1 MKMTEEKAVK
11 ISAKGS
17 VKNIALLLLTGTL
30 FISSLYSCA
39 SAADNG
45 KDNTTAAAD
54 VTTVPEEST
63 RIPTGLPDSDY
74 EGYEYRILCNG
85 PEYNVHWYAKDID
98 TEEENGDVINDAVYI
113 RNRAVEEL
121 YNVKITGLPQ
131 KDPAG
136 IASKSITAADD
147 MFDLVSGSLSANAL
161 ALAQRGMVVD
171 LFEVNFIDLEKPWY
185 DQLAIKEL
193 SIGGRLFAVISD
205 LTIMDKDATWI
216 IMFNK
221 NMVQNFNLDDPYEL
235 VDSGSWT
242 LEKMYS
248 MMESASGD
256 INGDGVYDDTDRYG
270 LITQVNANG
279 IGFLN
284 GAGEYIAQKDAD
296 DLPYISMYNERS
308 VNVMDII
315 LKIQADPIFT
325 IRAEDWFKKYPN
337 DTVWNGMQLV
347 VFNTDRGLFYYAGM
361 NRVSLLRDMQTD
373 FGILPTP
380 KYETTQEA
388 YHVMVEAW
396 CTNSSAIPITA
407 TDLERTAVILESLT
421 AESYY
426 TLRPAYYDVAL
437 KTKYARD
444 EESGRMLDIIFSSRC
459 YDIGYVYGWG
469 ALNTLPNTLYS
480 SKSTDFSSQFA
491 KAEKNALKALDK
503 TVEQYRLNA
512 NIN

>member
-1 MKMTEEKAVK
+1 MRKK
-11 ISAKGS
+11 IGFGKKETSTQ
-17 VKNIALLLLTGTL
+17 NNFRIICLLLIAFLA
-30 FISSLYSCA
+30 FSSLYACA
-39 SAADNG
+39 SSP
-45 KDNTTAAAD
+45 DNTPGNTDAPADTTA
-54 VTTVPEEST
+54 VSEEST
-63 RIPTGLPDSDY
+63 RIPTGLPEGDY
-74 EGYEYRILCNG
+74 KGYDYRILCNG
-85 PEYNVHWYAKDID
+85 TDYNIHWYAKDID
-98 TEEENGDVINDAVYI
+98 TEQENGDVINDAVYI
-113 RNRAVEEL
+113 RNRTVEEL
-121 YNVKITGLPQ
+121 YNVTITGLPQ
-131 KDPAG
+131 KDPA
-136 IASKSITAADD
+136 AVANKSITAADN
-147 MFDLVSGSLSANAL
+147 MFDLVSGSLSANTCM
-161 ALAQRGMVVD
+161 LAQKGMVVD
-171 LFEVNFIDLEKPWY
+171 LFEVNYLDLEKPWY
-185 DQLAIKEL
+185 DRLSVKEL

-221 NMVQNFNLDDPYEL
+221 NMVQNFNLDDPYRL
-235 VDSGSWT
+235 VDSGNWT

-248 MMESASGD
+248 MMESASAD
-256 INGDGVYDDTDRYG
+256 INGDSIYDDTDSYG

-284 GAGEYIAQKDAD
+284 GAGEYIARKDAD

-308 VNVMDII
+308 VAVMDLI
-315 LKIQADPIFT
+315 LKIQADPVFT
-325 IRAEDWFKKYPN
+325 IRAEDWMKKYPN

-373 FGILPTP
+373 FGILPVP

-396 CTNSSAIPITA
+396 CTNSTAIPITA
-407 TDLERTAVILESLT
+407 TDLERTAVVLEALT

-444 EESGRMLDIIFSSRC
+444 EESGRMLDLIFSSRC

-469 ALNTLPNTLYS
+469 SLNTVPNTLYS
-480 SKSTDFSSQFA
+480 AKSTDFTSQYA
-491 KAEKNALKALDK
+491 KVEKNALKALEK
-503 TVEQYRLNA
+503 TIGQYRENA
-512 NIN
+512 GIN

>member
-1 MKMTEEKAVK
+1 MLKNEKKGCGTNAG
-11 ISAKGS
+11 SFAKY
-17 VKNIALLLLTGTL
+17 IILLLLAGALLCPL
-30 FISSLYSCA
+30 FISCA
-39 SAADNG
+39 ETADNNPESTEAEA
-45 KDNTTAAAD
+45 DTTAA
-54 VTTVPEEST
+54 PEEST
-63 RIPTGLPDSDY
+63 RIPTGLPESDY

-85 PEYNVHWYAKDID
+85 PDYNVHWYAKDID
-98 TEEENGDVINDAVYI
+98 TEQENGDVINDAVYI

-136 IASKSITAADD
+136 TANKSITAADD
-147 MFDLVSGSLSANAL
+147 MFDLVSGSLSANTL
-161 ALAQRGMVVD
+161 ALAMKGMVAD
-171 LFEVNFIDLEKPWY
+171 LFEVNLLDLEKPWY

-221 NMVQNFNLDDPYEL
+221 NMVQNYNLEDPYEL
-235 VDSGSWT
+235 VDSGTWT

-256 INGDGVYDDTDRYG
+256 VNGDGVLDDTDRYG

-284 GAGEYIAQKDAD
+284 GAGEYIARKDAD

-308 VNVMDII
+308 VSVMEII
-315 LKIQADPIFT
+315 LKIQADPVFT
-325 IRAEDWFKKYPN
+325 IRAEDWMKKYPN

-380 KYETTQEA
+380 KYETTQDA

-396 CTNSSAIPITA
+396 CTNSSAIPITV
-407 TDLERTAVILESLT
+407 TDLERTALILEALT

-480 SKSTDFSSQFA
+480 AKSTDFASQFA
-491 KAEKNALKALDK
+491 KVEKNAQKALEK
-503 TVEQYRLNA
+503 TIEQYRENA